1 MTTST
6 STTRRSTSST
16 RATRRSSTS
25 TRATS
30 TARKGYGKG
39 RPRHAQPVPPAPG
52 TLELGKFQLDVAN
65 KGNGIT
71 LLRTLPDNAVKT
83 AFFDPQYPGG
93 VKNWKK
99 LRTKGNNIQKRRAEL
114 PQMSE
119 ATIERFFCE
128 LTRVIAPSGHVFLW
142 VDNFH
147 ARTGISHWIEGTDF
161 EIVDKIVW
169 AKGMTTAESGAVS
182 GSGKMGLGSRAR
194 RSSEEL
200 FVLQKLPKRVKD
212 CWTRKNIRDVW
223 MEKVDTKAH
232 IHAKPME
239 LQKALIEATTQPG
252 DLVLDPCAGS
262 FSVMDA
268 AHALDRRFI
277 GCDLG
282 GSKRRPVI
290 ATEQKPAKA
299 KRVAKTGIATKRRAK
314 ANAAAVEAVEA
325 TAIRPKRAA
334 VARAKPAAKRKRSVA
349 AKPAP
354 KVSRAR
360 TTKPAAKGRR
370 AAQAK
375 PTATSKPVR
384 KVARN
389 QPRAHTVPRD
399 LLAGGA
405 FVLVPMPVQVLN
417 MLAANQALWSHPVT
431 ERARR
436 PRAKAG
442 AKAQAA

>member
-1 MTTST
+1 MTNRTA
-6 STTRRSTSST
+6 RRSASST
-16 RATRRSSTS
+16 RTARRSASSART
-25 TRATS
+25 TS
-30 TARKGYGKG
+30 TARSGFGKG
-39 RPRHAQPVPPAPG
+39 RPRHASPVPPAPG
-52 TLELGKFQLDVAN
+52 SLNLGKFQLDTAN

-71 LLRTLPDNAVKT
+71 LLRTLPENAVKT

-99 LRTKGNNIQKRRAEL
+99 LRAKGNNIQKRRAEL

-119 ATIERFFCE
+119 AIIERFFRE
-128 LTRVIAPSGHVFLW
+128 LARVIAPSGHVFLW

-169 AKGMTTAESGAVS
+169 AKGMTTAENGAVG

-200 FVLQKLPKRVKD
+200 FVLQKLPKRVEG

-232 IHAKPME
+232 VHAKPME

-282 GSKRRPVI
+282 GGKRRPVI
-290 ATEQKPAKA
+290 ATEQELAEAMRVSKTGTAARCRAKA
-299 KRVAKTGIATKRRAK
+299 RLMSVKAAETAAAKPKRSAAVRPKPVAKRRPSAAAKSASTVSRASTLKSVAKT
-314 ANAAAVEAVEA
+314 
-325 TAIRPKRAA
+325 
-334 VARAKPAAKRKRSVA
+334 
-349 AKPAP
+349 
-354 KVSRAR
+354 
-360 TTKPAAKGRR
+360 RR
-370 AAQAK
+370 AAPARPK
-375 PTATSKPVR
+375 TTR
-384 KVARN
+384 KAVCKVSPP
-389 QPRAHTVPRD
+389 QLRAYTLPRD
-399 LLAGGA
+399 LLDGDS
-405 FVLVPMPVQVLN
+405 FVLVPMPVQVLD
-417 MLAANQALWSHPVT
+417 MLAANQAAWSSSSTPPG
-431 ERARR
+431 RR
-436 PRAKAG
+436 PGARTLAG
-442 AKAQAA
+442 PVAE